1 MIYFTGDVHR
11 QVNDLLRKLDYKQ
24 IPHSSDQIIIL
35 LGDVGVNYVGD
46 ISDCVEKQK
55 LQDSG
60 RTYFCI
66 HGNHEMRPERLF
78 AYKTSKWNGG
88 SVYVEDEYPNLIFAK
103 DGEVYDL
110 EHKKFL
116 VLGGAYSVDKYY
128 RQMMGYRWFADEQIS
143 QKRKTE
149 ILSYVKQLKKVDI
162 VLSHTCPEQWQPTDL
177 FLSGLDQST
186 VDKST
191 EEWLSEV
198 EKNLEYDHW
207 LFAHFHANRKINEK
221 VTMLFKDI
229 ISLNKLMEGTNK

>member
-1 MIYFTGDVHR
+1 MIHFTGDVHR
-11 QVNDLLRKLDYKQ
+11 KVNELLRKLDYKQ
-24 IPHSSDQIIIL
+24 IPHTSDQIVVL

-46 ISDCVEKQK
+46 VSDCVEKQK
-55 LQDSG
+55 LQNSG

-66 HGNHEMRPERLF
+66 HGNHEMRPESIET
-78 AYKTSKWNGG
+78 YEEQEWNGG
-88 SVYVEDEYPNLIFAK
+88 TVYVEEDYPNLIFAK

-110 EHKKFL
+110 EGTKIL

-143 QKRKTE
+143 KKRRTE
-149 ILSYVKQLKKVDI
+149 ILSYVKQLKEVDI
-162 VLSHTCPEQWQPTDL
+162 VVSHTCPEQWQPTDL

-186 VDKST
+186 VDKSM

-198 EKNLEYDHW
+198 ERNLTYKHW

-221 VTMLFKDI
+221 VTMLYKDI
-229 ISLNKLMEGTNK
+229 INLNKIMEGSTK

>member
-11 QVNDLLRKLDYKQ
+11 KVNELLRKLDYKQ
-24 IPHSSDQIIIL
+24 IPHTSDQIVIL

-46 ISDCVEKQK
+46 VSDCVEKQK
-55 LQDSG
+55 LQNSG

-66 HGNHEMRPERLF
+66 HGNHEMRPESIET
-78 AYKTSKWNGG
+78 YEEQEWNGG
-88 SVYVEDEYPNLIFAK
+88 TVYVEEDYPNLIFAK

-110 EHKKFL
+110 EGTKIL

-143 QKRKTE
+143 KKCRAK
-149 ILSYVKQLKKVDI
+149 ILSYVKQLKEVD
-162 VLSHTCPEQWQPTDL
+162 VVVSHTCPEQWQPTDL
-177 FLSGLDQST
+177 FLDGLDQST
-186 VDKST
+186 VDKSM

-198 EKNLEYDHW
+198 ERNLTYKHW

-221 VTMLFKDI
+221 VTMLYKDI
-229 ISLNKLMEGTNK
+229 ISLNKLMEGSIK